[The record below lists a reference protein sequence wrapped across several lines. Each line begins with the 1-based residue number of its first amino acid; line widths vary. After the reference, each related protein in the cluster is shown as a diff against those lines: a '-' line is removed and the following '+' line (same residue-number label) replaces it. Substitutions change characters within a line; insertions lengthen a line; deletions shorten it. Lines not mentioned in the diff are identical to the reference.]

1 MKSKITLNAG
11 MQCEC
16 VLLSFLLIIQFENCS
31 LTILDYR
38 IKLVIFKSLWVPF
51 QKTFSTSFL
60 ELSSLDILK
69 SKLRDTQDNYLFKRI
84 FCTYNK
90 NCICYHQNSFVKPWS
105 QQRLLCFLYPW
116 REMVC
121 LGHWRWTPW
130 IETLACSCHRW
141 RCVGSRYKVNWFGL
155 IILSW
160 KIDSL

>member
-1 MKSKITLNAG
+1 

-105 QQRLLCFLYPW
+105 QQSPPFWWWQNNFWLFLKNCNSSPLICAGKQN
-116 REMVC
+116 VKKK
-121 LGHWRWTPW
+121 
-130 IETLACSCHRW
+130 IERAPPEKYAIPLQ
-141 RCVGSRYKVNWFGL
+141 
-155 IILSW
+155 
-160 KIDSL
+160 